1 MTNGKRGG
9 GWNMQACDT
18 ETDLCLVVQRLNRRV
33 ARAANQALK
42 DLDLTIEQVT
52 LLSVLGGRPS
62 MRAGQLSEA
71 LGLDTS
77 TISINTRP
85 LLKRGLLHAVDDP
98 RDGRA
103 RMLSLTVD
111 GTDAPQIAC
120 ATLAELQSGRCSTG
134 EHLVAPP
141 LLSRTLDRLLR

>member
-1 MTNGKRGG
+1 
-9 GWNMQACDT
+9 MQACDT
-18 ETDLCLVVQRLNRRV
+18 EMDLCFVVQRLNRRI

-52 LLSVLGGRPS
+52 LLSVLGGRSS

-77 TISINTRP
+77 TISINIRP

-98 RDGRA
+98 HDGRA

-111 GTDAPQIAC
+111 GTDALQIAY
-120 ATLAELQSGRCSTG
+120 AMLAELQSGRCSTG
-134 EHLVAPP
+134 EDPVAPQ
-141 LLSRTLDRLLR
+141 LLSRTLARLYR

>member
-1 MTNGKRGG
+1 
-9 GWNMQACDT
+9 MQACDT
-18 ETDLCLVVQRLNRRV
+18 ETDLCLVVQRRNRRV
-33 ARAANQALK
+33 ERTANQALK

-77 TISINTRP
+77 TISINIRP

-111 GTDAPQIAC
+111 GTDALQIAC

-134 EHLVAPP
+134 EDLVAPP